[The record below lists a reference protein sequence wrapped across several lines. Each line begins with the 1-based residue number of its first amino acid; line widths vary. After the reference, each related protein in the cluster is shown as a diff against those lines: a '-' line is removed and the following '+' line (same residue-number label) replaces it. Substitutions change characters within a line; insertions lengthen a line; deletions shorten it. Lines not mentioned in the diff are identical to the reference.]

1 MASSKR
7 RKKIDLSEAV
17 KRMDRSLKRETGTPP
32 RPYHSARK
40 REEKPT
46 IPLSRRPKGA
56 ALH

>member
-7 RKKIDLSEAV
+7 KKKIDLSEAV

-32 RPYHSARK
+32 KPYHSAGK

-46 IPLSRRPKGA
+46 IPIARRPKDA
-56 ALH
+56 SLH